1 MQDLLDVIWV
11 AAFVCLLAFALIA
24 VFLVQLSLK
33 RTGCE
38 QLVVLGVVGYAAA
51 PVLSKRLTERNGL
64 RFMVETGRSC

>member
-1 MQDLLDVIWV
+1 MFFGWPRF
-11 AAFVCLLAFALIA
+11 FVCSHSPSSRL
-24 VFLVQLSLK
+24 LVQLSLK